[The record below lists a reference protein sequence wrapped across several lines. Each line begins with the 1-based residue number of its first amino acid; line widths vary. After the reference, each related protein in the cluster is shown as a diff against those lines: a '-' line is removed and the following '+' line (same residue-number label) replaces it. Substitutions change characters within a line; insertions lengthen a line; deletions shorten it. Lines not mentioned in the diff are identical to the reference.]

1 MKPFPNKA
9 SRFIFEH
16 VKPYKKHALVTFLL
30 VLLEAGALNLSNW
43 FFAQIIEATKN
54 GVTEQAFHSGVIF
67 ISLMALCGVFYIF
80 LPKMAF
86 LYRQFH
92 LYFPVHRNIEK
103 SALSYIQGHSY
114 DYITS
119 SQTGLLLEKADQVGT
134 VQPIL
139 SMFLVGSWSIICE
152 IVIKTGLLMM
162 INVSLGTLF
171 LSCAILSYLF
181 NTLINK
187 KAEHISKLKNRLI
200 ALYRGR
206 LIDIIANI
214 RLVKQFNRLNSEQKR
229 LETLL
234 EQEYDLN
241 KKSLFVNL
249 RNYTA
254 VGILINICSMIIL
267 TYAVYLWSKDQLGMG
282 DIVFVLLTLTSGLN
296 YLIEFHDI
304 IRQLK
309 NTLAYVNEGL
319 IPFTVPHAIQDIP
332 NAPNLH
338 IKKAQIEFKQ
348 VNFSYNKKKP
358 VLKSFN
364 LEIKEGEKI
373 GIVGLSG
380 SGKTTLINL
389 LQRAYEIN
397 EGEILIAGQNIAA
410 ITQDSLHQNIALIP
424 QETTLFHRTIREN
437 IAFGKPE
444 ATEAEIIEASKLAF
458 AEDFIKDLPQGYDS
472 LVGDRGCNLSGGERQ
487 RVAIARAILKDSPIL
502 VLDEATS
509 SLDSESEH
517 LVSQAI
523 SGMLKDKTVIAIAHR
538 LSTLKEMDRIV
549 VLEKG
554 KIVESG
560 SFEELYHQPGGKFA
574 HLWKLQQIK
583 RKKEE
588 Q

>member
-9 SRFIFEH
+9 SRFIFEQ
-16 VKPYKKHALVTFLL
+16 VKPYKKYALVTFLL
-30 VLLEAGALNLSNW
+30 VLLEAAALNLTNW

-54 GVTEQAFHSGVIF
+54 GVTEQAFRSGVIL
-67 ISLMALCGVFYIF
+67 ITLMALCGFFYIF

-103 SALSYIQGHSY
+103 SALSYIQGHSC
-114 DYITS
+114 DYISS
-119 SQTGLLLEKADQVGT
+119 SQTGLLLEKADQVGA

-139 SMFLVGSWSIICE
+139 SMVLVGSWSIICE

-162 INVSLGTLF
+162 INVSLGALF
-171 LSCAILSYLF
+171 LSCAVLSYLF

-200 ALYRGR
+200 ALYRGW

-229 LETLL
+229 LGVLL

-241 KKSLFVNL
+241 KKSLFVSL

-254 VGILINICSMIIL
+254 VGIFINICSMIIL
-267 TYAVYLWSKDQLGMG
+267 TYAVYLWSKAQLGMG

-309 NTLAYVNEGL
+309 NTLAYVDEGL

-332 NAPNLH
+332 NAPDLH
-338 IKKAQIEFKQ
+338 IEKAQIEFKQ
-348 VNFSYNKKKP
+348 VDFSYNMKKS
-358 VLKSFN
+358 VLKNFN
-364 LEIKEGEKI
+364 LDIKEGEKI

-397 EGEILIAGQNIAA
+397 EGEILVAGQNIAA

-424 QETTLFHRTIREN
+424 QETTLFHRSIREN

-444 ATEAEIIEASKLAF
+444 ATESEILDASKLAY
-458 AEDFIKDLPQGYDS
+458 ADDFIKDLPNGYDTF
-472 LVGDRGCNLSGGERQ
+472 VGDRGCKLSGGERQ

-509 SLDSESEH
+509 SLDSESEN
-517 LVSQAI
+517 LVAKAI
-523 SGMLKDKTVIAIAHR
+523 SGMIKNKTVIAIAHR

-554 KIVESG
+554 KIVETG
-560 SFEELYHQPGGKFA
+560 KFEELHNRKGGKFA

-583 RKKEE
+583 HKKGAK
-588 Q
+588 